1 MQYEKNDEQKV
12 NKLKKKVKKKTK
24 KIPKRDNASRKE
36 KKIKMKESSGG
47 QKKEKSEIPFY
58 RSIAMRLV
66 GAFLIP
72 VIGVLVLGITSYN
85 NASNAI
91 VDTYKESV
99 QQTADT
105 MQQYINLV
113 ITSEKDE
120 FKTYLTESDLRKYF
134 AGLMDMYDESS
145 VRKDYQ
151 ADCAIRWHLT
161 VRYRVPILS
170 RTTSVPL
177 IVRELFV
184 TAMFIRIT
192 WDAIRESWSAK
203 VQQTG
208 TSSGQMKVRIKHW
221 IWELIPTVCEL
232 PKNEQS
238 AGHDDHKHQ

>member
-12 NKLKKKVKKKTK
+12 NKLKKEKVKKKKQRKYRNVTMLPGRK
-24 KIPKRDNASRKE
+24 KTKIPKIKKVAGEQKRE
-36 KKIKMKESSGG
+36 KA
-47 QKKEKSEIPFY
+47 EIPFY

-66 GAFLIP
+66 VAFLIP
-72 VIGVLVLGITSYN
+72 VIGVLALGITSYN

-151 ADCAIRWHLT
+151 SRLRNKMALDSKIQE
-161 VRYRVPILS
+161 PILS
-170 RTTSVPL
+170 RTTSVRL
-177 IVRELFV
+177 TVRELFV
-184 TAMFIRIT
+184 TEMFIRTIL
-192 WDAIRESWSAK
+192 DAIRNWSAK

-208 TSSGQMKVRIKHW
+208 FSLGQMKVRIKHW

-232 PKNEQS
+232 
-238 AGHDDHKHQ
+238 

>member
-1 MQYEKNDEQKV
+1 MAGEQK
-12 NKLKKKVKKKTK
+12 
-24 KIPKRDNASRKE
+24 RE
-36 KKIKMKESSGG
+36 KA
-47 QKKEKSEIPFY
+47 EIPFY

-66 GAFLIP
+66 VAFLIP
-72 VIGVLVLGITSYN
+72 VIGVLALGITSYN

-151 ADCAIRWHLT
+151 SRLRNKMALDSKIQE
-161 VRYRVPILS
+161 PILS
-170 RTTSVPL
+170 RTTSVRL
-177 IVRELFV
+177 TVRELFV
-184 TAMFIRIT
+184 TEMFIRT
-192 WDAIRESWSAK
+192 MSDAIRENWSAK

-208 TSSGQMKVRIKHW
+208 FSLGQMKVQIKHW

-232 PKNEQS
+232 
-238 AGHDDHKHQ
+238 

>member
-1 MQYEKNDEQKV
+1 MKKNDEQKV
-12 NKLKKKVKKKTK
+12 NKLKKEKVKKEKTK

-36 KKIKMKESSGG
+36 KKINIKASPGG
-47 QKKEKSEIPFY
+47 QKREKSEIPFY

-134 AGLMDMYDESS
+134 AGLM
-145 VRKDYQ
+145 
-151 ADCAIRWHLT
+151 
-161 VRYRVPILS
+161 
-170 RTTSVPL
+170 
-177 IVRELFV
+177 
-184 TAMFIRIT
+184 
-192 WDAIRESWSAK
+192 
-203 VQQTG
+203 
-208 TSSGQMKVRIKHW
+208 
-221 IWELIPTVCEL
+221 
-232 PKNEQS
+232 
-238 AGHDDHKHQ
+238 